1 MSRLG
6 NKNNC
11 SGPAHISLFKLAL
24 IKVFLAGAV
33 ACSYETRG
41 FGCGMIDTKT
51 IANASYRKIFLMK
64 ISAGP

>member
-11 SGPAHISLFKLAL
+11 SGPAHISLFKLTL

-33 ACSYETRG
+33 VCSYETGG
-41 FGCGMIDTKT
+41 FGWRMIDIKT
-51 IANASYRKIFLMK
+51 IANASYRKTFLMK
-64 ISAGP
+64 VSAGP